1 MAPASIVQPIGEQ
14 QVTRGGFDEWAWREG
29 APPLPQRADIVIVGG
44 GIVGC
49 SAAWQLARQGLQVV
63 LFEKGR
69 VAGEQSGRNWG
80 WVRQQ
85 GRSPLELPLMIESLH
100 LWRGLAA
107 EIGEDVGFTQGG
119 TLYLA
124 ENPAQLASLGEWLGV
139 AHQFGLDTRVLT
151 ARELGTVLRGGE
163 GRWAGALFTPSDG
176 RAEPGRAAP
185 AIARAAARAGARI
198 VSQCA
203 VLSVEHA
210 AGRVHSVV
218 TERGTVTTAIVALAA
233 GAWTSAFCRSL
244 GISFPQLRVKGTVA
258 RTAPA
263 DHILE
268 GQAWSPHLAIRRRR
282 DGGYTVAHGSALHH
296 SIVPDTLRFA
306 RKFLPALRQEHGAI
320 RLRLGREFFASR
332 VAAPRDAS
340 YRMPDP
346 PPDTHVLGEMREAL
360 QRFFPEI
367 AAAPFTETW
376 AGIIETSPDVL
387 PVISPC
393 ESMEGF
399 FVASG
404 FSGHGFGIGPGAGAL
419 LARMVTGGASAA
431 ALAPF
436 RLSRFFDGSPIVP
449 GPTI

>member
-14 QVTRGGFDEWAWREG
+14 QVTRTGPDEWAWRKD
-29 APPLPQRADIVIVGG
+29 APPLPQRADVVIVGG

-69 VAGEQSGRNWG
+69 IAGEQS
-80 WVRQQ
+80 
-85 GRSPLELPLMIESLH
+85 
-100 LWRGLAA
+100 
-107 EIGEDVGFTQGG
+107 
-119 TLYLA
+119 
-124 ENPAQLASLGEWLGV
+124 
-139 AHQFGLDTRVLT
+139 
-151 ARELGTVLRGGE
+151 
-163 GRWAGALFTPSDG
+163 
-176 RAEPGRAAP
+176 
-185 AIARAAARAGARI
+185 
-198 VSQCA
+198 
-203 VLSVEHA
+203 
-210 AGRVHSVV
+210 GRVHSVV
-218 TERGTVTTAIVALAA
+218 TERGTVKTSIAACAA

-244 GISFPQLRVKGTVA
+244 DVSFPQLRVKGTVA

-268 GQAWSPHLAIRRRR
+268 GQAWSPRIAIRRRR
-282 DGGYTVAHGSALHH
+282 DGGYTVAHGSVLYH

-320 RLRLGREFFASR
+320 RLRLGREFFTALGSE
-332 VAAPRDAS
+332 PRDER
-340 YRMPDP
+340 YRVLEPAPDP
-346 PPDTHVLGEMREAL
+346 RVLAEMRESL
-360 QRFFPEI
+360 QRFFPQI
-367 AAAPFTETW
+367 AAAPFIETW
-376 AGIIETSPDVL
+376 AGMIETSPDVL

-393 ESMEGF
+393 ERMQGF